1 MKKRVLF
8 ICVHNSARSQ
18 MAEAWLNTI
27 CGEYFEA
34 QSAGL
39 EPGTLNPLAV
49 QVMAEAGID
58 ISKKKTQAVFDVFTS
73 GQLFAY
79 VITVCDETSAEKCPI
94 FPGPATRLH
103 WSFAIHHKLRGAKP
117 PDLNKFGSFVTRFA
131 RRSKSGARK
140 SANRLRLLR
149 FNRDKRASRQFTTGR
164 RERLPPQSQLAKS
177 LPPLEWQRGRTLL

>member
-1 MKKRVLF
+1 MKKRILF

-18 MAEAWLNTI
+18 MAEAWLNHT
-27 CGEYFEA
+27 CGEFFEA

-58 ISKKKTQAVFDVFTS
+58 ISNKKTQAVFDVFKS

-79 VITVCDETSAEKCPI
+79 VVTVCDETSAEKCPI

-103 WSFAIHHKLRGAKP
+103 WTFPDPSQVQGSEGEKLEQVRVIRDEIRGQIEQWCDEVCPQA
-117 PDLNKFGSFVTRFA
+117 
-131 RRSKSGARK
+131 
-140 SANRLRLLR
+140 LL
-149 FNRDKRASRQFTTGR
+149 
-164 RERLPPQSQLAKS
+164 P
-177 LPPLEWQRGRTLL
+177 